1 MVELLKKLCSLD
13 GVSGNEKHVRDF
25 IISEIKDF
33 CDYKIDALGNLICF
47 KRGLKRA
54 VQKVML
60 DAHTDEVGLI
70 ITAVTSDGFLKFA
83 TVGGIDT
90 SALMLR
96 KVKINGKI
104 NGVIGCKPIHLI
116 SAEEGKKLPKSD
128 SLYIDIGAKSK
139 EEALSVIS
147 LGDRAVI
154 QSDICVLG
162 DKILAKAI
170 DDRIGCA
177 VLINLLKTYDEYDFY
192 AVFSTQEEIG
202 ARGAKT
208 ATYAV
213 DPQFALVIEATTAA
227 DISGVSEEKTVC
239 ELGKGP
245 VISFMDRGTLYDK
258 ALFDAAM
265 NSEITCQPKRAVA
278 GGNNSSAVHLSREGV
293 RTLAIS
299 LPCRYIHTA
308 NNMASVTDCNGML
321 EITKYMLNGICN
333 GSIK

>member
-1 MVELLKKLCSLD
+1 MVELLKKLCALD
-13 GVSGNEKHVRDF
+13 AVSGEELKVRDF

-33 CDYKIDALGNLICF
+33 CDYKTDALGNLICF
-47 KRGLKRA
+47 KRGVKRA
-54 VQKVML
+54 AQKVML
-60 DAHTDEVGLI
+60 DAHMDEVGLI
-70 ITAVTSDGFLKFA
+70 ITSVTSDGFLKFK

-116 SAEEGKKLPKSD
+116 SAEEGKKLPKED
-128 SLYIDIGAKSK
+128 ALYIDIGAKSR
-139 EEALSVIS
+139 EEALELVS
-147 LGDRAVI
+147 LGDKAVI
-154 QSDICVLG
+154 QSDISILG
-162 DKILAKAI
+162 DKIIAKAI

-177 VLINLLKTYDEYDFY
+177 VLISLLKTYNEYDFY

-227 DISGVSEEKTVC
+227 DISGVSEDKTVC
-239 ELGKGP
+239 NLGKGP
-245 VISFMDRGTLYDK
+245 VISFMDKGTLYDK
-258 ALFDAAM
+258 VLFDAAM
-265 NSEITCQPKRAVA
+265 NSKITCQPKRAVA

-299 LPCRYIHTA
+299 LPCRYIHTSS
-308 NNMASVTDCNGML
+308 NMASVSDCEGML
-321 EITKYMLNGICN
+321 EITKYMLNGICD